1 MEIGITERGDAALDL
16 DWVEWVGE
24 GKPSILIT
32 KDSNKLYEYLNQC
45 FIVDKINIIVHC
57 TITGYGGTI
66 IEPNVP
72 SVPDTIDGYLNLVEL
87 LGKERVVLRVD
98 PIFPSIKGETFANS
112 VVTLARAVAS
122 TRIRVSFLDN
132 YPHVKTRFME
142 VGMVP
147 FDYNFHAPLETRKRI
162 FDNLTSK
169 FGEIE
174 VCGEPDFS
182 CTGCISQKDI
192 DTLGVDM
199 IKKNFKQR
207 HSCACLG
214 NKIELLKNRG
224 QCAHKCLYCYWKD

>member
-1 MEIGITERGDAALDL
+1 MEIGITERGDAALNIEWL
-16 DWVEWVGE
+16 HWVND
-24 GKPSILIT
+24 GKPAILIT
-32 KDSNKLYEYLNQC
+32 KDPLKLEKIFNKVNKVSDLN
-45 FIVDKINIIVHC
+45 VIVHC
-57 TITGYGGTI
+57 TITGYGSTV

-72 SVPDTIDGYLNLVEL
+72 SVPDAIDGYSNLVEM
-87 LGKERVVLRVD
+87 LGANRVVLRVD
-98 PIFPSIKGETFANS
+98 PIFPSLKGETFASS
-112 VVTLARAVAS
+112 VMTLARAVAS

-142 VGMVP
+142 AGMIP
-147 FDYNFHAPLETRKRI
+147 FDYNFHAPLETRKRLL
-162 FDNLTSK
+162 DNLISN

-207 HSCACLG
+207 YSCACLG
-214 NKIELLKNRG
+214 NKVELLKNRERCFHG
-224 QCAHKCLYCYWKD
+224 CLYCYWKD